1 MKQSK
6 TYFFSDYKL
15 RQQLEFCRYFENVQA
30 LLLCTM
36 LFPCFSDTHASGLLR
51 GAAHSRAQGSD
62 GLVRHRHVNMSV
74 LVSGPTLLSKLF
86 FHNLFFVF
94 RNKMEVVRR
103 LKCLHVCS
111 CVDPDGACAP
121 VLRSVVLRDGGAIVC
136 DPSRGFYPSSNVCSA
151 LGHLVPPTST

>member
-1 MKQSK
+1 
-6 TYFFSDYKL
+6 
-15 RQQLEFCRYFENVQA
+15 
-30 LLLCTM
+30 M

-94 RNKMEVVRR
+94 RDKMEVIRR

-111 CVDPDGACAP
+111 CVGPDGACAA
-121 VLRSVVLRDGGAIVC
+121 VLRSVVLEDGGAIVC
-136 DPSRGFYPSSNVCSA
+136 DPSRDSYPSSNVCSA